1 LKIVDVTEFY
11 SERGGGIRS
20 HLTSRGHFLCQ
31 LGHDHTVIAPG
42 PRDEDAESSP
52 AVSGAASAGGGGSEG
67 RARVI
72 RIAGPTLPYD
82 RTYHLLG
89 RLDKIRER
97 VRAEPP
103 DVLEAHS
110 PYLGMAAVVACG
122 RPAPVQTAFWHAD
135 HVGTYV
141 EPALEKVLGARVAR
155 AVSAPLWQGV
165 RGLLAPFD
173 ATFVAGRAQ
182 ADRLRRAGV
191 RNVVHVPFG
200 VDGGTFRP
208 ASREDSA
215 EREALRRELLGGQ
228 AADAAR
234 AVLLVGV
241 GRFAIEKRWDV
252 VIDAFARVRARRD
265 AVLVLFGD
273 GPERARLE
281 RSAPPGVRFAGFE
294 TDRTRLARS
303 LAAADL
309 LVHGCPYETYGL
321 GVAEAVACAVP
332 VVVPD
337 AGGAAE
343 SADPSVAETYV
354 SLDPDAC
361 AAAIERLL
369 ALRDRDPGALHARAV
384 AAAAR
389 APTLAGHYATV
400 LATYASLRGERPD
413 GSRDSRRRPAG
424 LES

>member
-1 LKIVDVTEFY
+1 
-11 SERGGGIRS
+11 
-20 HLTSRGHFLCQ
+20 
-31 LGHDHTVIAPG
+31 
-42 PRDEDAESSP
+42 
-52 AVSGAASAGGGGSEG
+52 
-67 RARVI
+67 
-72 RIAGPTLPYD
+72 
-82 RTYHLLG
+82 
-89 RLDKIRER
+89 
-97 VRAEPP
+97 
-103 DVLEAHS
+103 
-110 PYLGMAAVVACG
+110 
-122 RPAPVQTAFWHAD
+122 VQTAFWHAD

-141 EPALEKVLGARVAR
+141 EPALEKILGARVAR
-155 AVSAPLWQGV
+155 AISAPLWQGV

-182 ADRLRRAGV
+182 ADCLRRAGV
-191 RNVVHVPFG
+191 RNVILVPFG
-200 VDGGTFRP
+200 VDERTFRP
-208 ASREDSA
+208 ASREDPA

-228 AADAAR
+228 ANDASR

-265 AVLVLFGD
+265 AVLVLYGD
-273 GPERARLE
+273 GPERARLA
-281 RSAPPGVRFAGFE
+281 RRAPPGVRFAGFE

-369 ALRDRDPGALHARAV
+369 ARRDRDPSALHARAI
-384 AAAAR
+384 AAASR
-389 APTLAGHYATV
+389 APTLASHYATV
-400 LATYASLRGERPD
+400 LATYASLRGERPG
-413 GSRDSRRRPAG
+413 GSRDSRATAG
-424 LES
+424 GLGEPRLES

>member
-1 LKIVDVTEFY
+1 VV
-11 SERGGGIRS
+11 
-20 HLTSRGHFLCQ
+20 
-31 LGHDHTVIAPG
+31 
-42 PRDEDAESSP
+42 
-52 AVSGAASAGGGGSEG
+52 
-67 RARVI
+67 

-97 VRAEPP
+97 VRADPP

-141 EPALEKVLGARVAR
+141 EPALEKILGGRVAR

-165 RGLLAPFD
+165 RALLAPFD

-191 RNVVHVPFG
+191 RNVVLVPFG

-208 ASREDSA
+208 TSLEAAA
-215 EREALRRELLGGQ
+215 EREALRRELFGGQ
-228 AADAAR
+228 ATDASR
-234 AVLLVGV
+234 AVLFVGV

-294 TDRTRLARS
+294 TDRARLARS

-309 LVHGCPYETYGL
+309 VVHGCPYETYGL

-343 SADPSVAETYV
+343 SADPSVAETYA

-369 ALRDRDPGALHARAV
+369 ARRDADPSALHALAV

-389 APTLAGHYATV
+389 APTLASHYATV
-400 LATYASLRGERPD
+400 LATYASLREERP
-413 GSRDSRRRPAG
+413 GAARDSRRRPAG